1 MPHASELTFSE
12 RLEAVR
18 AQLADLGVEGLI
30 VPRADEHLS
39 EYVPPCAQRLAWLTG
54 FTGSAGMAAVL
65 PGRAAMLTD
74 GRYRLQ
80 QATEVDGSLWE
91 LRHSVD
97 EPAPAWLAEHAP
109 GARVGYDPRLW
120 SEDALE
126 PFGRAGLVL
135 VPLPRNPVDEAWTD
149 RPAPPAEPVRFH
161 PTQYAGETAAAK
173 RAAIGLVLAE
183 AGQDAAVL
191 TDPASVAWLF
201 NLRGADVSYTP
212 FALAFAVA
220 HADGTADLF
229 VDRARLLSNT
239 EEAGVR
245 FRAPGDLEGA
255 LAGLAGQRVRVDHR
269 TAPAW
274 FAQTLRAAGACVQ
287 SGDDPVALP
296 KARKNPVEQAGARAA
311 HHRDGVAMC
320 RFLHWL
326 DSVPPG
332 SETEMSAAARLV
344 AFRSEN
350 ELFAGES
357 FPAISGAGPNG
368 AIIHYRTSPATDRRI
383 GPDEP
388 YLIDSGAQYLDG
400 TTDVTR
406 TVWVGPGVPPDE
418 LRDRAT
424 RVLSGHLALAAT
436 RFPQGTAGV
445 HLDALAR
452 RTLWQAGLDF
462 DHGTGH
468 GVGTYLSVHEGPVSI
483 SRLARP
489 VPVEP
494 GMILS
499 DEPGFYLPGQ
509 YGIRL
514 ENLLL
519 VQPSAVTEVKPFME
533 FETLTLAPFDNR
545 LIDRAGLSRAEL
557 DQLDCYHARVLA
569 EIGPGLPPDAR
580 AWLEAACKPT

>member
-1 MPHASELTFSE
+1 MVDMPQ
-12 RLEAVR
+12 RLQAVR
-18 AQLADLGVEGLI
+18 AQLLGFGVDGLV

-39 EYVPPCAQRLAWLTG
+39 EYVPPSAQRLAWLTG
-54 FTGSAGMAAVL
+54 FTGSAGMAAIL

-80 QATEVDGSLWE
+80 QAAEVDASLWE
-91 LRHSVD
+91 LRHIVE

-109 GARVGYDPRLW
+109 GARIGYDPRLW
-120 SEDALE
+120 SEDALK
-126 PFGRAGLVL
+126 PFERAGLAM
-135 VPLPRNPVDEAWTD
+135 VPLSRNPVDAAWTD
-149 RPAPPAEPVRFH
+149 RPASPAEPVRPH
-161 PTQYAGETAAAK
+161 PIAYAGVTGADK
-173 RAAIGLVLAE
+173 RAAVALFLAE
-183 AGQDAAVL
+183 AGEDAAVL

-212 FALAFAVA
+212 FALAFAIA
-220 HADGTADLF
+220 RADGTADLF
-229 VDRARLLSNT
+229 LDRARLLSNT
-239 EEAGVR
+239 EEDGVH
-245 FRAPGDLEGA
+245 FRPPGELENA
-255 LAGLAGQRVRVDHR
+255 LTALSGRRVRVDSR

-274 FAQTLRAAGACVQ
+274 FAQTLRAADADVRD
-287 SGDDPVALP
+287 GDDPVALP
-296 KARKNPVEQAGARAA
+296 KARKNPAEQEGARAA
-311 HHRDGVAMC
+311 HHRDGVALC

-326 DSVPPG
+326 DTVPPG
-332 SETEMSAAARLV
+332 TETEMSAAARLA
-344 AFRSEN
+344 AFRAEN

-368 AIIHYRTSPATDRRI
+368 AIIHYRTSPATDRPV

-406 TVWVGPGVPPDE
+406 TVWVGSGAPPAE
-418 LRDRAT
+418 LRQRVT
-424 RVLSGHLALAAT
+424 LVLSGHLTLAAT
-436 RFPQGTAGV
+436 RFPRGTTGA

-452 RTLWQAGLDF
+452 RPLWQSGLDF

-468 GVGTYLSVHEGPVSI
+468 GVGSYLSVHEGPVSI
-483 SRLARP
+483 SRMARP

-499 DEPGFYLPGQ
+499 DEPGFYLPGH

-519 VQPSAVTEVKPFME
+519 VQPWDAGGARPFMQ
-533 FETLTLAPFDNR
+533 FEVLTLAPFDKR
-545 LIDRAGLSRAEL
+545 LINRAALTAAEL
-557 DQLDCYHARVLA
+557 DQLDRYHARVLA
-569 EIGPGLPPDAR
+569 ALSPHLPADTR
-580 AWLEAACKPT
+580 AWLEAACTPS